1 MLYQQHHFCHD
12 AEIIYSPKIILLAK
26 WLFPLLPPFYIMFT
40 RLRYLDVAYNNISD
54 MPPNFAT
61 MRVLKYLSIGGNNIR
76 YFGEEITSIRAME
89 YLDISHN
96 KLQVRFSL

>member
-1 MLYQQHHFCHD
+1 
-12 AEIIYSPKIILLAK
+12 
-26 WLFPLLPPFYIMFT
+26 
-40 RLRYLDVAYNNISD
+40 

-76 YFGEEITSIRAME
+76 YFGEEITSIRALE